1 MMVTSWLYGILS
13 GKSNGA
19 HGSPH
24 PRPLSPGEGSLT
36 IVDGRAAVAPLS
48 AGEGLGVR
56 LIACAVLLLLAAT
69 ARAQTTVPSA
79 ASASP
84 AAKQAV
90 APVQAAPP
98 PPLDA
103 TAAPTVAAWKLLRV
117 IKLPN
122 PGAAS
127 LDRRGALY
135 VADADNNLRQFG
147 PEGLPLNTYAPA
159 QPGHVAQV
167 EAWNVATTLLF
178 SDDRQQ
184 LVLLDRFLALI
195 SEVRLGEVLDGTV
208 RVATLAPDNFIW
220 LLDESTLTL
229 REFDPNTLRAVQNTP
244 LDLLIGR
251 TRPDFRFIRQYQN
264 NIYLVDRSTGVYV
277 FDNLGNYRKKLL
289 FPGLSTIG
297 FRGDELYFME
307 AGAIRF
313 FHLYNLTD
321 RRVALPVGVDSGA
334 VRQVLVGE
342 TYAYI
347 FTAAG
352 VAVYQMKE

>member
-1 MMVTSWLYGILS
+1 
-13 GKSNGA
+13 
-19 HGSPH
+19 P
-24 PRPLSPGEGSLT
+24 
-36 IVDGRAAVAPLS
+36 
-48 AGEGLGVR
+48 
-56 LIACAVLLLLAAT
+56 
-69 ARAQTTVPSA
+69 VP
-79 ASASP
+79 
-84 AAKQAV
+84 Q
-90 APVQAAPP
+90 

-103 TAAPTVAAWKLLRV
+103 SAAPTVAAWKLLRT

-147 PEGLPLNTYAPA
+147 PEGLPLSTYAPA

-167 EAWNVATTLLF
+167 EAWNVASTLVF
-178 SDDRQQ
+178 NDDRQQ
-184 LVLLDRFLALI
+184 LVLLDRFLAPI
-195 SEVRLGEVLDGTV
+195 SEVRLGDVLDGTV

-229 REFDPNTLRAVQNTP
+229 REFDPNTLREVQHTP

-251 TRPDFRFIRQYQN
+251 SRPDFRFIRQYQN
-264 NIYLVDRSTGVYV
+264 KTYLVDRSTGVYV
-277 FDNLGNYRKKLL
+277 FDNLGSYQKKLP
-289 FPGLSTIG
+289 FPGLSLVG
-297 FRGDELYFME
+297 FRGDEMYFLE
-307 AGAIRF
+307 AGALRF
-313 FHLYNLTD
+313 FHLYNQTE
-321 RRVALPVGVDSGA
+321 RRVALPAGLDPAA

-352 VAVYQMKE
+352 VAVYQL